1 MCPRVFP
8 VALALLAA
16 LTFLPPRS
24 AAQIEEVPHPDKAP
38 GQNQAPPRYDR
49 DREAG
54 ESSSRDTQIDLSPP
68 KDDAKDHPFSD
79 ASDSEQGDASA
90 YSQELHPWDPHE
102 AAKDVEVGDFY
113 FKRKNYR
120 AAIARYQDALLWKD
134 NDADANFRLGQ
145 TYEKVDNSTQA
156 AAHYQAY
163 LKILPHGPY
172 AAEAQKALEKLKQ
185 NDAANPTSAKEQ
197 SEHPDGKN
205 SQR

>member
-1 MCPRVFP
+1 MFRRVFP
-8 VALALLAA
+8 VVLALLFA
-16 LTFLPPRS
+16 LAFLPRHS

-49 DREAG
+49 DKEAG
-54 ESSSRDTQIDLSPP
+54 ESSSQDTKIDLSPP

-79 ASDSEQGDASA
+79 TSESDVGDASTD
-90 YSQELHPWDPHE
+90 SPSFHPWDPHK

-134 NDADANFRLGQ
+134 NDAEANFRLGQ
-145 TYEKVDNSTQA
+145 AFEKTNDLPQA
-156 AAHYQAY
+156 VAHYQNY

-172 AAEAQKALEKLKQ
+172 AGEAQKALDKLKQ
-185 NDAANPTSAKEQ
+185 KDVATTTSANEP
-197 SEHPDGKN
+197 EHPDGKN

>member
-1 MCPRVFP
+1 MFRRVFP
-8 VALALLAA
+8 VVLALLAA
-16 LTFLPPRS
+16 FTFLPTRS

-49 DREAG
+49 DKEAG

-79 ASDSEQGDASA
+79 ASDAEGTSGGA
-90 YSQELHPWDPHE
+90 QEFHPWDPHK

-134 NDADANFRLGQ
+134 NDAESNFRLGQ
-145 TYEKVDNSTQA
+145 AFEKIDDSAQA
-156 AAHYQAY
+156 AAHYQTY
-163 LKILPHGPY
+163 LKILPHGPD

-185 NDAANPTSAKEQ
+185 KGAANTTSANER
-197 SEHPDGKN
+197 SEHADGKN

>member
-1 MCPRVFP
+1 MFRRIFP
-8 VALALLAA
+8 LVLALLAA
-16 LTFLPPRS
+16 LTFLPTRS

-79 ASDSEQGDASA
+79 VSDAEGDTSGGA
-90 YSQELHPWDPHE
+90 QEFHPWDPHK

-134 NDADANFRLGQ
+134 NDAESNFRLGQ
-145 TYEKVDNSTQA
+145 AFEKIADPTQA
-156 AAHYQAY
+156 AAHYQTY
-163 LKILPHGPY
+163 LKILPHGPD

-185 NDAANPTSAKEQ
+185 KVTANTTSAKKQ
-197 SEHPDGKN
+197 P
-205 SQR
+205 

>member
-1 MCPRVFP
+1 MLRRAFP
-8 VALALLAA
+8 VVLALLFAV
-16 LTFLPPRS
+16 TCLPTRS

-49 DREAG
+49 DKEAE
-54 ESSSRDTQIDLSPP
+54 ESSSRDTKIDLSPP

-79 ASDSEQGDASA
+79 AADSDAGDASTD
-90 YSQELHPWDPHE
+90 SPSFHPWDPHK

-145 TYEKVDNSTQA
+145 
-156 AAHYQAY
+156 
-163 LKILPHGPY
+163 
-172 AAEAQKALEKLKQ
+172 ALEK
-185 NDAANPTSAKEQ
+185 
-197 SEHPDGKN
+197 
-205 SQR
+205 

>member
-1 MCPRVFP
+1 ML
-8 VALALLAA
+8 LALLVAVA
-16 LTFLPPRS
+16 FLPTRS

-49 DREAG
+49 DKEAE
-54 ESSSRDTQIDLSPP
+54 ESSSRDTKIDLSPP

-79 ASDSEQGDASA
+79 TSGPDVGDASA
-90 YSQELHPWDPHE
+90 DSPSFHPWDPHK

-145 TYEKVDNSTQA
+145 AFEKTNDFREA
-156 AAHYQAY
+156 MAHYQSY

-172 AAEAQKALEKLKQ
+172 AAEAQKALDKLKQ
-185 NDAANPTSAKEQ
+185 KDTGTTTSANE
-197 SEHPDGKN
+197 SEHPDEKN

>member
-1 MCPRVFP
+1 ML
-8 VALALLAA
+8 LALLFA
-16 LTFLPPRS
+16 LAFLPTHS

-49 DREAG
+49 EKEAG
-54 ESSSRDTQIDLSPP
+54 ESSSQDTKIDLSPP

-79 ASDSEQGDASA
+79 TSDSDVGDASTD
-90 YSQELHPWDPHE
+90 SLSFHPWDPHK

-145 TYEKVDNSTQA
+145 AFEKTNEFRQA
-156 AAHYQAY
+156 VAHYQNY
-163 LKILPHGPY
+163 LKILPHGPD
-172 AAEAQKALEKLKQ
+172 AAEAQKALDKLKQ
-185 NDAANPTSAKEQ
+185 KDVPTTTSSNE

>member
-1 MCPRVFP
+1 MLRRVFP
-8 VALALLAA
+8 VVLALLVA
-16 LTFLPPRS
+16 LAFLPTPS

-49 DREAG
+49 DKEAG
-54 ESSSRDTQIDLSPP
+54 ESSSRDTKIDLSPP
-68 KDDAKDHPFSD
+68 KHDAKDHPFSD
-79 ASDSEQGDASA
+79 ASDSDVGDASTD
-90 YSQELHPWDPHE
+90 SPSFHPWDPHK

-145 TYEKVDNSTQA
+145 AFEKTNDLPQA
-156 AAHYQAY
+156 VAHYQNY

-172 AAEAQKALEKLKQ
+172 AAEAQKALDKLKQ
-185 NDAANPTSAKEQ
+185 KDVAATTSASQ
-197 SEHPDGKN
+197 SGPPDEKD
-205 SQR
+205 SER

>member
-1 MCPRVFP
+1 MFRRIFP
-8 VALALLAA
+8 IVLALLAA
-16 LTFLPPRS
+16 LAFLPARS
-24 AAQIEEVPHPDKAP
+24 AAQIEEVPHSDKAP

-49 DREAG
+49 DKEAG

-79 ASDSEQGDASA
+79 ASDADGDTSGGA
-90 YSQELHPWDPHE
+90 QEFHRWDPHK

-134 NDADANFRLGQ
+134 NDAESNFRLGQ
-145 TYEKVDNSTQA
+145 AFEKIDDSAQA
-156 AAHYQAY
+156 AVHYQAY

-185 NDAANPTSAKEQ
+185 KDAGNTTSANER

-205 SQR
+205 SPR

>member
-1 MCPRVFP
+1 MFRRVFP
-8 VALALLAA
+8 VVLTLLAA
-16 LTFLPPRS
+16 LTFLPTRS

-49 DREAG
+49 DKEAG

-68 KDDAKDHPFSD
+68 KDDAKDHPLSD
-79 ASDSEQGDASA
+79 ASDAEGDTSGGA
-90 YSQELHPWDPHE
+90 QEFHPWDPHK

-134 NDADANFRLGQ
+134 NDAEANFRLAQ
-145 TYEKVDNSTQA
+145 AFEKMDNSAQA
-156 AAHYQAY
+156 AAHYQTY

-172 AAEAQKALEKLKQ
+172 AGEAQKALEKLKQ
-185 NDAANPTSAKEQ
+185 KDAANTTSANEQ
-197 SEHPDGKN
+197 SVSPDGRESPK
-205 SQR
+205 

>member
-1 MCPRVFP
+1 M
-8 VALALLAA
+8 VALAFVP
-16 LTFLPPRS
+16 THS
-24 AAQIEEVPHPDKAP
+24 ASQIEEVPHPDKAP

-49 DREAG
+49 DKEAG
-54 ESSSRDTQIDLSPP
+54 ESSSRDTKIDLSPP

-79 ASDSEQGDASA
+79 AADSDAGDAASP
-90 YSQELHPWDPHE
+90 SFHPWDPHK

-145 TYEKVDNSTQA
+145 AFEKTNDFQQA
-156 AAHYQAY
+156 VAHYQNY

-172 AAEAQKALEKLKQ
+172 ASEAQKALDKLKQ
-185 NDAANPTSAKEQ
+185 KDVPTTTSANE
-197 SEHPDGKN
+197 SDHPDGKN
-205 SQR
+205 SPR